1 MYTKDPSPQLLYLDW
16 SNLACENLAC
26 ENGSNYIVM
35 AMHYSFM
42 TAETAEWT
50 ELILAWVYPKTFHL
64 KMDNG
69 QEASKVAKY
78 NIS

>member
-1 MYTKDPSPQLLYLDW
+1 
-16 SNLACENLAC
+16 
-26 ENGSNYIVM
+26 
-35 AMHYSFM
+35 MHYSFM

-69 QEASKVAKY
+69 QEASKVAEY